1 MPARENGT
9 RGRKI
14 KHPSN
19 RELFDYWNERRGL
32 RQAPTRADIE
42 PSGIRNILGDT
53 FVIEASQS
61 QSHRF
66 RIAGT
71 RLCALFGRELKAES
85 FVMIWQQPWQIAVR
99 ELIAV
104 SVEEKVGIVAG
115 VTAAT
120 SDDMLAP
127 VHLEMLLLPLT
138 ARSRGETH
146 VMGTLSPMETPY
158 WLGAKAVGLLT
169 LGMFR
174 HVGAAALRT
183 PGFRAAGGRLKHGF
197 AVYDGGR
204 AD

>member
-1 MPARENGT
+1 M
-9 RGRKI
+9 

-32 RQAPTRADIE
+32 RPAPTRADIE

-53 FVIEASQS
+53 FVIETSHSQN
-61 QSHRF
+61 HRF

-85 FVMIWQQPWQIAVR
+85 FVMIWRPEWQIAVR

-104 SVEEKVGIVAG
+104 SAEEKVGIVAG
-115 VTAAT
+115 ATAAT
-120 SDDMLAP
+120 SDDTLAP
-127 VHLEMLLLPLT
+127 VHLEMLLLPL
-138 ARSRGETH
+138 AAQSRGEAH
-146 VMGTLSPMETPY
+146 VIGTLSPMETPY
-158 WLGAKAVGLLT
+158 WLGAKAVSPLT

-174 HVGAAALRT
+174 HIGSAVVQAA
-183 PGFRAAGGRLKHGF
+183 PHFRAGGGRFKHGF

>member
-1 MPARENGT
+1 M
-9 RGRKI
+9 

-19 RELFDYWNERRGL
+19 RDLFEYWNKRRGT
-32 RQAPTRADIE
+32 RAAPERADIE
-42 PSGIRNILGDT
+42 PGAIRHVLGDT
-53 FVIEASQS
+53 FVIEVNRADN
-61 QSHRF
+61 HLF
-66 RIAGT
+66 RLAGT

-85 FVMIWQQPWQIAVR
+85 FTKLWQRSGQNAIR

-104 SVEEKVGIVAG
+104 VMDEKVGVVAS
-115 VTAAT
+115 VTGAT
-120 SDDMLAP
+120 SDDVLAP
-127 VHLEMLLLPLT
+127 VQLEMLMLPLVSQSPAE
-138 ARSRGETH
+138 ARVLGA
-146 VMGTLSPMETPY
+146 LAPLAAPY

>member
-1 MPARENGT
+1 
-9 RGRKI
+9 
-14 KHPSN
+14 
-19 RELFDYWNERRGL
+19 
-32 RQAPTRADIE
+32 
-42 PSGIRNILGDT
+42 
-53 FVIEASQS
+53 
-61 QSHRF
+61 
-66 RIAGT
+66 
-71 RLCALFGRELKAES
+71 
-85 FVMIWQQPWQIAVR
+85 
-99 ELIAV
+99 
-104 SVEEKVGIVAG
+104 
-115 VTAAT
+115 
-120 SDDMLAP
+120 
-127 VHLEMLLLPLT
+127 MLLLPLT

>member
-1 MPARENGT
+1 MRENGNK
-9 RGRKI
+9 GHKM
-14 KHPSN
+14 KHPAN
-19 RELFDYWNERRGL
+19 RELFDYWNKRRGL

-53 FVIEASQS
+53 FILEANDNQN
-61 QSHRF
+61 HRF

-85 FVMIWQQPWQIAVR
+85 FVMLWRQPWQIAVR

-104 SVEEKVGIVAG
+104 ATEETVGIVASATG
-115 VTAAT
+115 AT
-120 SDDMLAP
+120 SDDTLAP
-127 VHLEMLLLPLT
+127 VHLEMLLLPL
-138 ARSRGETH
+138 AAPSRGEAH
-146 VMGTLSPMETPY
+146 VMGTLSPMEMPY
-158 WLGAKAVGLLT
+158 WLGAKAVGPLT

-174 HVGAAALRT
+174 HIGAAAVGAPR
-183 PGFRAAGGRLKHGF
+183 FKAAAGRLRHGL